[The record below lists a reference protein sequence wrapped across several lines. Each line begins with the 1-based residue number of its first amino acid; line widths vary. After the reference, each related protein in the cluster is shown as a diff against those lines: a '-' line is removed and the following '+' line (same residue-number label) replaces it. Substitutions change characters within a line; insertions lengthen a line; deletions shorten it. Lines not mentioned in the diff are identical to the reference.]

1 MENNINV
8 SEKKRGSFNVA
19 DAVIIIV
26 ILALAFGVF
35 RLVDPFHWFTTNDVR
50 DVNIRY
56 VVKLTGIDNDVNI
69 KDNIKKGMSVMNS
82 STEYSI
88 GNVEAVNVRDA
99 SVWEYV
105 EDSSEMTQK
114 TIEGKS
120 DVYITVTVKATF
132 ESGVGYEVNGQRIAV
147 GTTLDIRLSGFVGSG
162 CCVELEEIK

>member
-35 RLVDPFHWFTTNDVR
+35 RLIDPFHWFTANDVR
-50 DVNIRY
+50 DVSIRY
-56 VVKLTGIDNDVNI
+56 VVKLRSIDNDVNI

-82 STEYSI
+82 TTEYSI
-88 GNVEAVNVRDA
+88 GNVEAVNVREA
-99 SVWEYV
+99 VVWEYV
-105 EDSSEMTQK
+105 EDSPEMTQK

-162 CCVELEEIK
+162 DCVELEEIK